1 MKSIKISDYKN
12 HTIHDFDVITQ
23 IIKGEKGLYEIL
35 MRRNNQ
41 KLYRVVRSYIKDEE
55 VIKDIMQNTYIKAY
69 EKLYQ
74 FNKKSKFST
83 WLIRIGINEA
93 LQELKSKQHKVI
105 VHPNIIHNNKS
116 IAEASKSMN
125 PEHNIIQKEAKWIL
139 EKVID
144 ELPEKYKVVYMLSE
158 VENMK
163 IKDISN
169 CLNISINNVKVR
181 THRAK
186 QMLKDKLYELSKK
199 PNVFEFGFKKCDDL
213 VINVIKNI

>member
-1 MKSIKISDYKN
+1 MKAIKISDYKN

-23 IIKGEKGLYEIL
+23 ILDGKKGLYEIL

-41 KLYRVVRSYIKDEE
+41 KLYRVVRSYIKDEDL
-55 VIKDIMQNTYIKAY
+55 IKDVMQNTYIKAY

-93 LQELKSKQHKVI
+93 LHELKSKQNKNFIHQ
-105 VHPNIIHNNKS
+105 NIDIKLFV
-116 IAEASKSMN
+116 EASINMN
-125 PEHNIIQKEAKWIL
+125 PDHNIIQKEAKWIL

-144 ELPEKYKVVYMLSE
+144 ELPEKYKVVYILSE

-186 QMLKDKLYELSKK
+186 QMLKDNLYELSQK
-199 PNVFEFGFKKCDDL
+199 PSVFEFGFDKCDNI
-213 VINVIKNI
+213 VNNVIKHI

>member
-1 MKSIKISDYKN
+1 MKAIKISDYKN

-23 IIKGEKGLYEIL
+23 IMSGEKGLYEIL

-41 KLYRVVRSYIKDEE
+41 KLYRVVRSYVKDENA
-55 VIKDIMQNTYIKAY
+55 IKDIMQNTYLKAY

-74 FNKKSKFST
+74 FNKKSEFST

-93 LQELKSKQHKVI
+93 LHELKSKQRKLLI
-105 VHPNIIHNNKS
+105 HPNTNSNKLF
-116 IAEASKSMN
+116 AEASKNMN

-144 ELPEKYKVVYMLSE
+144 QLPEKYKVVYILSE

-169 CLNISINNVKVR
+169 CLDISINNVKVR

-186 QMLKDKLYELSKK
+186 QMLKDNLYELSQK
-199 PNVFEFGFKKCDDL
+199 PNVFEFGFEKCDNL
-213 VINVIKNI
+213 VHSVIKNI